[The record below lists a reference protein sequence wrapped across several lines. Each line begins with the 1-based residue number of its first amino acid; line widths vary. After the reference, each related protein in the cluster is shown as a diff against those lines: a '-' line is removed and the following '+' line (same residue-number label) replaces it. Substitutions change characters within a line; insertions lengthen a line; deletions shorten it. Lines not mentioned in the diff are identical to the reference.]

1 VWQCSLELIKN
12 LKGHEKVL
20 CPNLRFYSGIFQDG
34 HKKMAPYFCY
44 ICIVTFLINI
54 KTHSEFSGSNSF

>member
-20 CPNLRFYSGIFQDG
+20 CPNLGFYSGIFQDG

-44 ICIVTFLINI
+44 VLLHMHCYVFN
-54 KTHSEFSGSNSF
+54 